1 MKSLD
6 DFMTVCLWHN
16 STWYNSNPKVP
27 KMRDVP
33 QFRST
38 MDESLSDHDTPDE
51 GIFSE
56 MYHSICTVAFPQ
68 VRPWRLPPLAG
79 SYIFGRIAALRFC

>member
-1 MKSLD
+1 
-6 DFMTVCLWHN
+6 MTVCLWHN

-27 KMRDVP
+27 KMSDVQ

-38 MDESLSDHDTPDE
+38 MEESLSDHDAPDE
-51 GIFSE
+51 AIFSE

-68 VRPWRLPPLAG
+68 VLSLPPFVSVLQAD
-79 SYIFGRIAALRFC
+79 